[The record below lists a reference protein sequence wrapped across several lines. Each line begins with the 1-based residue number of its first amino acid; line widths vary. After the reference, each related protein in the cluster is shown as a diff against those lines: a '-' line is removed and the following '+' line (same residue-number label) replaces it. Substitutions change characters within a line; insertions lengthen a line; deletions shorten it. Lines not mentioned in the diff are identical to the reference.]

1 LDSILESGG
10 SLSNIRFANERNM
23 DILTNMIKNS
33 ARVPWVTADLS
44 KFRRE
49 VIRKYV
55 DDEISVGE
63 AMRLIDEKAKMVV
76 GE

>member
-1 LDSILESGG
+1 
-10 SLSNIRFANERNM
+10 M

>member
-1 LDSILESGG
+1 
-10 SLSNIRFANERNM
+10 M
-23 DILTNMIKNS
+23 THMIKNS
-33 ARVPWVTADLS
+33 SRVPWVTADLS
-44 KFRRE
+44 KLRRE